1 MGLSPLTRGN
11 RRHRPQQH
19 PEPGPI
25 PAHAG
30 EPITKRNWRTSQRA
44 YPRSRGGTIIGKI
57 SIDLILGLSPLT
69 RGNQGCGI
77 PAPSVRGPIPA
88 HAGEPTPPRWTRA
101 TSWAYPR
108 SRGGTSLICA
118 GRRSKTGLSPLTRGN
133 QSGRLDVT
141 PFKGPIPAHAG
152 EPRSNAPRTCCTRAY
167 PRSRGG
173 TSKLLRLRWPSEGL
187 SPLTRGNRPGCRRYR
202 PRNGPIPAHAGEPP
216 PPRPHYPPLWAY
228 PRSRGGTQQHHVPT
242 LLLEGL
248 SPLTRGNRS
257 DAQLF
262 GRAIGPIP
270 AHAGEPSMNRPEAPS
285 NRAYPRSRG
294 GTCDNRKCINPA
306 HGLSPLTRGNLTG
319 QAEALKVLGPIPAH
333 AGEPVNQSANL

>member
-187 SPLTRGNRPGCRRYR
+187 SPT
-202 PRNGPIPAHAGEPP
+202 
-216 PPRPHYPPLWAY
+216 
-228 PRSRGGTQQHHVPT
+228 RGGTV
-242 LLLEGL
+242 LDADAIDREMGL
-248 SPLTRGNRS
+248 SPLTRGNHHLPARITR
-257 DAQLF
+257 LF
-262 GRAIGPIP
+262 GPIP
-270 AHAGEPSMNRPEAPS
+270 AHAGEPSNTMCRLCCW
-285 NRAYPRSRG
+285 RAYPRSRG
-294 GTCDNRKCINPA
+294 GTAVTPSSLAAR
-306 HGLSPLTRGNLTG
+306 
-319 QAEALKVLGPIPAH
+319 
-333 AGEPVNQSANL
+333 